1 MSGELKNKALGYLE
15 AGFSV
20 LPIREDKRPALT
32 TWEDLQREAMTPGE
46 LEDVFSG
53 RTIREKIKTFT
64 TPAGVGIITGAVS
77 KNLEVVDVDTKH
89 DATGTLWEDLR
100 ELLEN
105 HLPDL
110 FPRLTIA
117 RTRSG
122 GYHIYYR
129 IQGQQPEKNLKLAN
143 NEAREVI
150 IETRGEGG
158 YVVAYPSPGYSF
170 IQGDPSTTP
179 EITPEERALILSI
192 TRSFNQLQEE
202 KPRPRATPTAI
213 FSSSENSPFEDY
225 NHRGDVVGLLEG
237 HGWKVVR
244 ERGEK
249 VDMLRPGQT
258 DSKTSGNFHTTKRLF
273 YNFSTSSPWLDVGA
287 HSPAKIYTLLEHH
300 GDYKEAY
307 RSLLAQGYGEPY
319 RGPGPVQMKTQ
330 AVKVTRVNQ
339 VNGEEEVI
347 SQPGEI
353 LQTENIQA
361 VTGDYIVIS
370 SPAGDATAE
379 ILQAITLV
387 ENTGKRVYI
396 QTAGRTIQSHYFRLR
411 TIIAKYSKIQED
423 AGDLSGVEL
432 NNFLDEVVEVAT
444 RMDPIDRDLY
454 IREFLNTPGISD
466 LGITQESI
474 TMTVERIRDTRA
486 KERQRNE
493 TAKVIDEARGL
504 LERGDAGE
512 AIHHLEKQL
521 REVKTINTTGL
532 IPPAMSYMSLMGDI
546 ATITPALRTGYP
558 SLDEFI
564 GFTPG
569 AITLVAGRPSH
580 GKTTFMFNLM
590 LRMCQLPEN
599 RNMVFYF
606 WTFEEPLKNLAVK
619 IINNLSGVDLRP
631 YFHTGVDLPRQ
642 TNYEF
647 IKNYIRAGRTDI
659 PELEAG
665 KEKLRELI
673 DGNRIR
679 IIDKSYSV
687 EDMGKI
693 LMYLNEREKIGAV
706 FIDYIQRMS
715 TSRRTQD
722 KRTEIA
728 HISDMILQTAKEIN
742 RPIIL
747 GAQFNRG
754 AKEER
759 EPRLE
764 HLKEAGNLEE
774 DANTVLSV
782 WNESR
787 ENDSAEEG
795 NTREVELKIKALKNR
810 EGEPGQSTLLTFD
823 KYTGVIT
830 GSSW

>member
-32 TWEDLQREAMTPGE
+32 TWEDLQREAMTPQE

-89 DATGTLWEDLR
+89 DTTGTLWDDLR

-110 FPRLTIA
+110 FPSLTIA

-244 ERGEK
+244 ERGDK

-258 DSKTSGNFHTTKRLF
+258 DSKTSGNFHTGKRLF

-287 HSPAKIYTLLEHH
+287 HSPAKIYTLLECN

-444 RMDPIDRDLY
+444 RMDPIDRDLF
-454 IREFLNTPGISD
+454 IKVFLTAPGVSD
-466 LGITQESI
+466 LGIKPESI
-474 TMTVERIRDTRA
+474 TLTVERIRDTRA
-486 KERQRNE
+486 KEAQRNE

-521 REVKTINTTGL
+521 REVKTITTTGL
-532 IPPAMSYMSLMGDI
+532 IPPPMSYMDLMGDI
-546 ATITPALRTGYP
+546 ATIRTPLKSGY
-558 SLDEFI
+558 SGLDEFA
-564 GFTPG
+564 GFPPG
-569 AITLVAGRPSH
+569 AITLVAGRPRH
-580 GKTTFMFNLM
+580 GKTTFMFNAM
-590 LRMCQLPEN
+590 LQMCQLPDN
-599 RNMVFYF
+599 RDMVFYF
-606 WTFEEPLKNLAVK
+606 WTLEEPLKNLSVK
-619 IINNLSGVDLRP
+619 LISCL
-631 YFHTGVDLPRQ
+631 TGVFLEEYFYTAKDLPRR

-647 IKNYIRAGRTDI
+647 IKSYIRAGRTDI

-679 IIDKSYSV
+679 IIDKNYTV

-693 LMYLNEREKIGAV
+693 IRYLNERETIGAV

-715 TSRRTQD
+715 TNRRTQD

-728 HISDMILQTAKEIN
+728 HISDMILQTAKETN
-742 RPIIL
+742 LPIIL
-747 GAQFNRG
+747 GSQLNRE
-754 AKEER
+754 AKG

-782 WNESR
+782 YNSSL
-787 ENDSAEEG
+787 DSLPGDVFTPVVDLE
-795 NTREVELKIKALKNR
+795 IKALKNR
-810 EGEPGQSTLLTFD
+810 EGEPDKTVTLSFDRRIWKITSST
-823 KYTGVIT
+823 
-830 GSSW
+830 W

>member
-1 MSGELKNKALGYLE
+1 
-15 AGFSV
+15 
-20 LPIREDKRPALT
+20 
-32 TWEDLQREAMTPGE
+32 
-46 LEDVFSG
+46 
-53 RTIREKIKTFT
+53 
-64 TPAGVGIITGAVS
+64 
-77 KNLEVVDVDTKH
+77 
-89 DATGTLWEDLR
+89 
-100 ELLEN
+100 
-105 HLPDL
+105 
-110 FPRLTIA
+110 
-117 RTRSG
+117 
-122 GYHIYYR
+122 
-129 IQGQQPEKNLKLAN
+129 
-143 NEAREVI
+143 
-150 IETRGEGG
+150 
-158 YVVAYPSPGYSF
+158 
-170 IQGDPSTTP
+170 
-179 EITPEERALILSI
+179 
-192 TRSFNQLQEE
+192 
-202 KPRPRATPTAI
+202 
-213 FSSSENSPFEDY
+213 
-225 NHRGDVVGLLEG
+225 
-237 HGWKVVR
+237 VVR
-244 ERGEK
+244 ERGDK

-444 RMDPIDRDLY
+444 RMDPIDRDLF
-454 IREFLNTPGISD
+454 IKVFLTAPGVSD
-466 LGITQESI
+466 LGIKPESI
-474 TMTVERIRDTRA
+474 TLTVERIRDTRA
-486 KERQRNE
+486 KEKQRNE
-493 TAKVIDEARGL
+493 TARVMDEAR
-504 LERGDAGE
+504 A
-512 AIHHLEKQL
+512 HLEKGDTGKAITHL
-521 REVKTINTTGL
+521 EDKIREVKTITATGL
-532 IPPAMSYMSLMGDI
+532 IPPPMSYMDLMGDI
-546 ATITPALRTGYP
+546 ATIRTPLKSGY
-558 SLDEFI
+558 SGLDEFA
-564 GFTPG
+564 GFPPG
-569 AITLVAGRPSH
+569 AITLVAGRPRH
-580 GKTTFMFNLM
+580 GKTTFMFNAM
-590 LRMCQLPEN
+590 LQMCQLPDN
-599 RNMVFYF
+599 RDMVFYF
-606 WTFEEPLKNLAVK
+606 WTLEEPLKNLSVK
-619 IINNLSGVDLRP
+619 LISCL
-631 YFHTGVDLPRQ
+631 TGVFLEEYFYTAKDLPRR

-647 IKNYIRAGRTDI
+647 IKSYIRAGRTDI

-679 IIDKSYSV
+679 IIDKNYTV
-687 EDMGKI
+687 EDMGKLI
-693 LMYLNEREKIGAV
+693 KYMNDREKIGAV

-715 TSRRTQD
+715 TTRRTQD

-728 HISDMILQTAKEIN
+728 HISDMLLQTAKETN
-742 RPIIL
+742 LPIIL

-754 AKEER
+754 AKDER

-764 HLKEAGNLEE
+764 NIKEAGNLEE

-782 WNESR
+782 WNESK
-787 ENDSAEEG
+787 ENDMFSL
-795 NTREVELKIKALKNR
+795 RWWIWK
-810 EGEPGQSTLLTFD
+810 
-823 KYTGVIT
+823 
-830 GSSW
+830 

>member
-1 MSGELKNKALGYLE
+1 MSGELKNKALEYLRY
-15 AGFSV
+15 GFSI
-20 LPIREDKRPALT
+20 LPLREDKRPALT
-32 TWEDLQREAMTPGE
+32 TWEDLQREPMTPGE
-46 LEDVFSG
+46 LEDVFTG

-64 TPAGVGIITGAVS
+64 TPAGVGIITGTVS

-89 DATGTLWEDLR
+89 DTTGTLWEDLR

-143 NEAREVI
+143 KENREVI

-170 IQGDPSTTP
+170 IQGEPSTTP

-192 TRSFNQLQEE
+192 ARSFNQLQEE
-202 KPRPRATPTAI
+202 KPRARTTPTP
-213 FSSSENSPFEDY
+213 FFTSSDNSPFEDY

-237 HGWKVVR
+237 HGWKVVK
-244 ERGEK
+244 ERGDK

-258 DSKTSGNFHTTKRLF
+258 DSKTSGNFHTVKRLF

-307 RSLLAQGYGEPY
+307 RSLLAQGYGQPY

-339 VNGEEEVI
+339 VNGEEEII
-347 SQPGEI
+347 SHPGEI
-353 LQTENIQA
+353 LRTETIQA
-361 VTGDYIVIS
+361 VNGDYIVIS
-370 SPAGDATAE
+370 SPAGEATAE

-396 QTAGRTIQSHYFRLR
+396 QGNGRTIQSHYFRLR
-411 TIIAKYSKIQED
+411 TIIAKYGAIQEE
-423 AGDLSGVEL
+423 AGELSGPEL

-444 RMDPIDRDLY
+444 RLDPIERDLY
-454 IREFLNTPGISD
+454 ITEFLTTPGVSD
-466 LGITQESI
+466 LGIKPESI
-474 TMTVERIRDTRA
+474 TLTVERIRDTRA
-486 KERQRNE
+486 KEVQRNE
-493 TAKVIDEARGL
+493 TARVMDEARAHL
-504 LERGDAGE
+504 DRGDTSK
-512 AIHHLEKQL
+512 AITHLESKL
-521 REVKTINTTGL
+521 PDVKTITATGL
-532 IPPAMSYMSLMGDI
+532 IPPPMSYMDLMGDI

-558 SLDEFI
+558 VLDDFT

-569 AITLVAGRPSH
+569 AITLIAGRTGH
-580 GKTTFMFNLM
+580 GKTTLMLNLM

-606 WTFEEPLKNLAVK
+606 WTLEEPLKNLAVK
-619 IINNLSGVDLRP
+619 LINNLSGVDLRGH
-631 YFHTGVDLPRQ
+631 FNTVTDLPRQ

-647 IKNYIRAGRTDI
+647 IKSYIRAGRTDI

-679 IIDKSYSV
+679 IIDKNYTV
-687 EDMGKI
+687 EDMGK
-693 LMYLNEREKIGAV
+693 LLSYQAGREKIGAV

-728 HISDMILQTAKEIN
+728 HISDMILQTAKETN
-742 RPIIL
+742 LPIIL

-754 AKEER
+754 AKDER

-764 HLKEAGNLEE
+764 HVKEAGNLEE

-795 NTREVELKIKALKNR
+795 NTRKVELKIKALKNR
-810 EGEPGQSTLLTFD
+810 EGESGQSTLLTFD